1 MAPTLS
7 PGSGGKLEEA
17 LEFVLRIPGV
27 FERRRGQVG
36 AKDVSPIRTNVP
48 LSLGL
53 MHRCAAGISLLVI
66 LVPALAASEEG
77 PATPSQVW
85 PKVTG
90 CFVRAGPIPT
100 PICHK
105 PCVTWAQ
112 GQPDFQFSYDACVAK
127 CRAEM
132 PSCSEAASSQ

>member
-7 PGSGGKLEEA
+7 AGRGGKLEGT
-17 LEFVLRIPGV
+17 LEFVLRISGV
-27 FERRRGQVG
+27 FERGGR
-36 AKDVSPIRTNVP
+36 A
-48 LSLGL
+48 
-53 MHRCAAGISLLVI
+53 RCAAGISLLVI

-77 PATPSQVW
+77 PTTPSQVR

-112 GQPDFQFSYDACVAK
+112 GQPDFQFSYDAPSAERRCRRVQRRPRRSSDVA
-127 CRAEM
+127 
-132 PSCSEAASSQ
+132 